1 METLTVRSLKLHHRK
16 HVGAY
21 YYQPRIGLSVLC
33 ISINPQKVLGFA
45 HFRDE
50 ETEDHLLKTIPRP

>member
-33 ISINPQKVLGFA
+33 ISIHPQKYLGI
-45 HFRDE
+45 D
-50 ETEDHLLKTIPRP
+50 TIGSPILEMRKLRTVC